1 MKDKT
6 VVLFFIA
13 LAFLF
18 VVFIFSI
25 YFNGISPLVP
35 PQEINSKTCNLNGKK
50 YAVGESFKS
59 DDGCNTCSCTE
70 SLDVACTLMA
80 CEPLD
85 NPSIKK

>member
-25 YFNGISPLVP
+25 YTNGISP
-35 PQEINSKTCNLNGKK
+35 SSCSLNGKK

-70 SLDVACTLMA
+70 TLQVACTLMA
-80 CEPLD
+80 CDQLNNYPT
-85 NPSIKK
+85 IK